1 MQKGNIGVTT
11 ENIFPVIKKFLYSD
25 HEIFLRELVSNAV
38 DATQKL
44 KTYASK
50 GDFKGELGDLTVR
63 VSLDK
68 EAGTITI
75 SDHGIGMTAE
85 EIDKYINQ
93 IAFSGANDF
102 LDKYK
107 DDANAIIGHFGLGFY
122 SAFMVAKKVDI
133 ITRSY
138 QEGAQAVKWS
148 CDGSP
153 EFTLEDAE
161 RAERGTDIVLHIDA
175 DDDDG
180 SREFLEEARISSLL
194 SKYCRFLPIPVAFGK
209 KKEWKEGKQVETE
222 EDNVI
227 NDTAPLWMK
236 KPQDLKDEDYKKFYR
251 DLYPMSDEPLFWIH
265 LNVDYPFNLTG
276 ILYFPKIKSNI
287 DLQKNK
293 IQLYCNQVYVTDSV
307 EGIVPDF
314 LTLLHGVIDSP
325 DIPLNVS
332 RSYLQSDSNVK
343 KISTYISKKVS
354 DRLQAIFK
362 NDRKEF
368 EQKWDDLKLFI
379 HYGLLTQEDFYD
391 KANKYTLFKDTD
403 GKYYTYEEYQT
414 LIKDNQT
421 DKDGNLIYL
430 YANNKEEQYSYI
442 EAASAKGYNVL
453 LMDGQLDTA
462 LVGMLEHKF
471 EKARF
476 TRVDSDVVDRL
487 IAKEDDKKADI
498 EAGKEEILSSVF
510 TSQLPQINKVEF
522 HVEAHSL
529 GENAS
534 PILIT
539 QGEYMRRMKEMANLQ
554 PGMAFYGE
562 MPDMFN
568 LVLNVDHKLIKSVMT
583 DTDQAI
589 EAELSPIEA
598 ELRGLNA
605 RQAVIEQ
612 AQKDK
617 KADEITETEKN
628 DLADVEK
635 KIADEKSKKEAVI
648 SKYAAGNKVVHQL
661 IDLALLQNGMLKGEA
676 LNNFVKRSIELI

>member
-50 GDFKGELGDLTVR
+50 GDFKGDLGDLTVR

-68 EAGTITI
+68 EAKTLTI

-122 SAFMVAKKVDI
+122 SAFMVAGKVDI

-138 QEGAQAVKWS
+138 QDGAQAVKWT

-153 EFTLEDAE
+153 EFTLEEAE
-161 RAERGTDIVLHIDA
+161 RAERGTDIVLHIEDE
-175 DDDDG
+175 D
-180 SREFLEEARISSLL
+180 SKEFLEEGRISTLL
-194 SKYCRFLPIPVAFGK
+194 NKYCRFLPIPVAFGK
-209 KKEWKEGKQVETE
+209 KKEWKEGKQVDTE

-227 NDTAPLWMK
+227 NDIAPLWMK

-276 ILYFPKIKSNI
+276 VLYFPKIKSNI

-293 IQLYCNQVYVTDSV
+293 IQLYCNRVYVTDSV

-354 DRLQAIFK
+354 DRLQSIFK

-421 DKDGNLIYL
+421 DKEGNLIYL

-462 LVGMLEHKF
+462 LVGMLEHKL

-487 IAKEDDKKADI
+487 IAKEDAKDADI
-498 EAGKEEILSSVF
+498 EAGKSEILSSVF
-510 TSQLPQINKVEF
+510 RSQLPQINKVEF
-522 HVEAHSL
+522 NVEAHSL

-568 LVLNVDHKLIKSVMT
+568 LVLNVDHKLIKSVIA
-583 DTDQAI
+583 DTDKEC

-617 KADEITETEKN
+617 KADEISEAEKN

-635 KIADEKSKKEAVI
+635 KIADEKSKKEALL